1 MALYFLVDLSLEWRK
16 YEGVEPL
23 EELIGYREM
32 HHSLWQTFSTPPCGH
47 HPAEEVYNTRHAV
60 KLGPDAATLLGW
72 SNALESLR
80 PYPERILIYLTRGQ
94 PRIRW
99 LAIEKS
105 VLGRHV
111 DDKHRETM
119 LRTGDCCEE
128 CALDHVASLPG
139 RWALIL

>member
-1 MALYFLVDLSLEWRK
+1 MLPGREAKTAVATIMALFK
-16 YEGVEPL
+16 
-23 EELIGYREM
+23 
-32 HHSLWQTFSTPPCGH
+32 
-47 HPAEEVYNTRHAV
+47 TR
-60 KLGPDAATLLGW
+60 LTL
-72 SNALESLR
+72 
-80 PYPERILIYLTRGQ
+80 GQ
-94 PRIRW
+94 PRVRW

-119 LRTGDCCEE
+119 LRTDDCCEE